1 MKDSEYLTSLTQEF
15 WDTDQVLFARGL
27 LPCDWL
33 LASELAECNEV
44 KMWES
49 VDFNACATNHV
60 LFGSDGSGRS
70 RKIPQTLRQVAF
82 GVATFD
88 MHIRNDTCFTLQHTG
103 HLGGR
108 QTVPRAE
115 LWGAIQIL
123 SRMDGKTNIQIPIDA
138 RYVARGIIH
147 RGDLEQGPN
156 GDLWSILFQLIDGR
170 SGVNDVIKVKSHLED
185 AGPSVIKQ
193 NKIAFHH
200 MLANALADVVAEE
213 AAKRLLPD
221 LNLERKA
228 KVAERIG
235 VATRLALVQANIWAK
250 RSEAGEYLRT

>member
-1 MKDSEYLTSLTQEF
+1 
-15 WDTDQVLFARGL
+15 
-27 LPCDWL
+27 
-33 LASELAECNEV
+33 
-44 KMWES
+44 MWES
-49 VDFNACATNHV
+49 VDFNACAKNHV
-60 LFGSDGSGRS
+60 LFASDGSGRS

-88 MHIRNDTCFTLQHTG
+88 MHIRNDTSFTLQHTG
-103 HLGGR
+103 YLGGQVPGR

-115 LWGAIQIL
+115 LWGDIHFL
-123 SRMDGKTNIQIPIDA
+123 SRVDGKTNIQIPIDA
-138 RYVARGIIH
+138 RYVTRVIIH

-156 GDLWSILFQLIDGR
+156 GDLRSILFQLIAGR
-170 SGVNDVIKVKSHLED
+170 SGVTGVINVKSQLED

-200 MLANALADVVAEE
+200 VLANSLTDVVAEE

-228 KVAERIG
+228 KKAERVGVG
-235 VATRLALVQANIWAK
+235 VAKTFGVGASGHLGQTK
-250 RSEAGEYLRT
+250 